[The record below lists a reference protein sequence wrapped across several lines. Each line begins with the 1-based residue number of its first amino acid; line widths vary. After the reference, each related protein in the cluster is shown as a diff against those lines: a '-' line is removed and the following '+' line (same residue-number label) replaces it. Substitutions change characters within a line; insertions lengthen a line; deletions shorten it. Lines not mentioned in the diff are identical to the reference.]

1 MFKFADDSKL
11 FRQVMDTVDT
21 VGMQEDLSRLVEWAD
36 KWRMQFSVN
45 KCKVMHV
52 GRKIHDIHIA

>member
-1 MFKFADDSKL
+1 MYINDLHVVSKVFKFADDSKL

-36 KWRMQFSVN
+36 KW
-45 KCKVMHV
+45 
-52 GRKIHDIHIA
+52 